1 MKKLK
6 MFALVVAGVTIFVSA
21 FGAAEDQDMPGVA
34 PEPAGGWK
42 TKAICIS
49 VPAPK
54 DVGRFCTFVKD
65 TLKPAGVDTVV
76 LLVRYKFQ
84 FTSHPGCVTK
94 DAISLDDAKA
104 IKRACDDA
112 GIRLIPKMNLLGHQ
126 SGNTISDGL
135 LKAYPELDESPEKK
149 NVRNNYCRSICP
161 KHPDS
166 MRIVT
171 DLADELVEAFGADA
185 LHIGCDE
192 VFEIGNCPRCKDT
205 PTSKLFAD
213 WVNGIARHLKSRG
226 VDTMIW
232 GDRLLDAKTTGYG
245 EWEASDNGTSDAVN
259 MLDKDIAICDWHYEN
274 CPAYP
279 SVDVFADAGRKIYL
293 CPWRYSENTQKF
305 LAYAVAHD
313 RGQYLGLIF
322 TTWSSCKDVM
332 DVLEG
337 KGVPR
342 HEPGSKAEKTLLSLR
357 RNFRYLFPK
366 AKSVTAEEPATRVDT
381 TARPEKWAVP
391 MTCGGVPNLHKV
403 SDKLYRS
410 AQPTA
415 EGMTNLV
422 ALGIKTVVNLR
433 DNHSDSD
440 EIGGLPLKARR
451 IEIFTGNMKDKY
463 VTDFLS
469 VLDDTN
475 AVPVLVHCQHG
486 ADRTGT
492 MCAMYR
498 ILREGWTADEAIA
511 EMKNGGYGYH
521 SVWGNLPRFIRKAS
535 ERMKQPENV
544 GRSGVGEG
552 VDAVKWK
559 GPDVLTAIS
568 TRKSIRK
575 FDASKPVEDDKVE
588 KMLRAAMCAPT
599 AMDKRPWE
607 FVVVKDPAK
616 LSALATR
623 LPYSRVGNGA
633 KLAIVVCG
641 SLDNGLPGRGKEY
654 WIHDCSAATMNLLL
668 AAHAQGLGAVWTGV
682 FPGEDR
688 IAAVREILSIPDGY
702 MPLNVIPVGYPAEN
716 PPAKDKWNPAKIH
729 YDKW

>member
-76 LLVRYKFQ
+76 LLVRYKYQ

-391 MTCGGVPNLHKV
+391 MTCAGVPNLHKV
-403 SDKLYRS
+403 SDELYRS

-440 EIGGLPLKARR
+440 EIGDLPLKAHR

-463 VTDFLS
+463 VTEFLS
-469 VLDDTN
+469 VLNDTN

-498 ILREGWTADEAIA
+498 ILREGWTADDAID
-511 EMKNGGYGYH
+511 EMKNGGFGYH
-521 SVWGNLPRFIRKAS
+521 SVWGNLPRFIRKSA
-535 ERMKQPENV
+535 
-544 GRSGVGEG
+544 
-552 VDAVKWK
+552 
-559 GPDVLTAIS
+559 
-568 TRKSIRK
+568 
-575 FDASKPVEDDKVE
+575 E
-588 KMLRAAMCAPT
+588 KRAKANA
-599 AMDKRPWE
+599 
-607 FVVVKDPAK
+607 
-616 LSALATR
+616 
-623 LPYSRVGNGA
+623 
-633 KLAIVVCG
+633 
-641 SLDNGLPGRGKEY
+641 
-654 WIHDCSAATMNLLL
+654 
-668 AAHAQGLGAVWTGV
+668 
-682 FPGEDR
+682 
-688 IAAVREILSIPDGY
+688 DG
-702 MPLNVIPVGYPAEN
+702 GQ
-716 PPAKDKWNPAKIH
+716 
-729 YDKW
+729 